1 MLPDAGDAFSAN
13 RPIGPR
19 LVGIGLVALLH
30 VAIGYAL
37 VNGLARRTVDQAR
50 VLIEATIIDPA
61 PPQRVEPPPP
71 PPPQP
76 EIAPPPKAAPP
87 PKVVP
92 KPLFIPPPEVK
103 VEHPPAPPEQS
114 TAPTVITTA
123 KPPAADPVRILPR
136 IDAQHSREPEYP
148 AQSRRLGEQG
158 SLVLQ
163 ALIDIDGRVL
173 ETKLVQSSGFDRLD
187 QAALDGIKSNY
198 RFAPGTIDGR
208 PQAMWYTF
216 KFTWKLR

>member
-1 MLPDAGDAFSAN
+1 MLVTPCPSD
-13 RPIGPR
+13 RPFGPR
-19 LVGIGLVALLH
+19 LFGIALVALLH

-37 VNGLARRTVDQAR
+37 VNGLARRAVDQAR
-50 VLIEATIIDPA
+50 VLVEATIIDPT
-61 PPQRVEPPPP
+61 PPQKLAPPPP
-71 PPPQP
+71 PP
-76 EIAPPPKAAPP
+76 EIAPPPKAVPP
-87 PKVVP
+87 PKIVP
-92 KPLFIPPPEVK
+92 RPPLFVPPPEVK
-103 VEHPPAPPEQS
+103 VQHPLAPPKQS
-114 TAPTVITTA
+114 TAPMVITTERS
-123 KPPAADPVRILPR
+123 PAADPVRILPR
-136 IDAQHSREPEYP
+136 IDPQHSREPEYP

-173 ETKLVQSSGFDRLD
+173 ETKLLQSSGFDRLD

-198 RFAPGTIDGR
+198 RFAPGTIDGK

>member
-1 MLPDAGDAFSAN
+1 MMVMPHSAD
-13 RPIGPR
+13 RPFGPR
-19 LVGIGLVALLH
+19 LVGITFVALLH

-37 VNGLARRTVDQAR
+37 VNGLARRSVDQAR
-50 VLIEATIIDPA
+50 VLVEATIIDPA
-61 PPQRVEPPPP
+61 PLQKIEPPPLP
-71 PPPQP
+71 P
-76 EIAPPPKAAPP
+76 EIAPPPKAVPP

-92 KPLFIPPPEVK
+92 KPPLSIPPPEVK
-103 VEHPPAPPEQS
+103 VEHPPAPPERS
-114 TAPTVITTA
+114 TAPTVITTE
-123 KPPAADPVRILPR
+123 KPPTADPVRILPR

-163 ALIDIDGRVL
+163 ALFDIDGRVL
-173 ETKLVQSSGFDRLD
+173 ETKLVETSGFDRLD

-198 RFAPGTIDGR
+198 RFAPGTIDGK